1 MPGAAGSAWRAAGG
15 HCSGCDR
22 VVVPVRPPFSLSP
35 AGLALWAGE
44 VEHLSRD
51 KGITRPSATPWGY
64 WCRAAGVALLL
75 WSVMACSPGG
85 LWDPDGIYWSRYD
98 GWGTQLQQHRDANFA
113 WKDGSGWLDGVSHVP
128 PKLPLASGASV
139 GESLTC
145 AQEETLIMLAFP
157 TDRGT
162 GEMAPAA
169 RCGGSQP
176 PVENRVCP
184 DGVGKPCRC
193 PGVVEP
199 GTLCG
204 EMRPRQPLQ
213 AVQPFYKLNFT
224 SPWVPLRELS
234 RGPFARRCGSGAG
247 GRTEVEGCL
256 RRIRRPDFGIVRG
269 FYPRARDCAKWD
281 SDVNGLD
288 GTGSYL
294 PSTSRSPARRVPWN
308 SPVSSNRQYSGMP
321 RPT

>member
-1 MPGAAGSAWRAAGG
+1 MEGRERLAGRRFPRSPKTPVGVGG
-15 HCSGCDR
+15 IGWGILDVRSGRD
-22 VVVPVRPPFSLSP
+22 PHH
-35 AGLALWAGE
+35 AGL
-44 VEHLSRD
+44 
-51 KGITRPSATPWGY
+51 
-64 WCRAAGVALLL
+64 
-75 WSVMACSPGG
+75 
-85 LWDPDGIYWSRYD
+85 PDG
-98 GWGTQLQQHRDANFA
+98 Q
-113 WKDGSGWLDGVSHVP
+113 
-128 PKLPLASGASV
+128 
-139 GESLTC
+139 
-145 AQEETLIMLAFP
+145 
-157 TDRGT
+157 GT